1 MKLLSVVGA
10 RPQFIKLAPLS
21 KHLEQDPDIE
31 HLVCHTG
38 QHYDAGLSKVFFE
51 QLGLATP
58 EFQFELEAKSPVAK
72 VHQMI
77 SQLTS
82 LIHLQEP
89 DWLLVYGDTY
99 STLAGALS
107 AQLLDVKLAHVEAG
121 LRSYR
126 KDMPE
131 EFNRITSDAA
141 AHLLFCGSR
150 GALEN
155 LQRENNPGE
164 AHYCGDIMYQ
174 SQQLA
179 LRAEPQWP
187 ANLQASGSGNYCL
200 VTIHR
205 RENLTEQRMNQW
217 AALLNSLA
225 EDHHIVF
232 PMHPGTRKALDR
244 RRLNPKIQILEPLGY
259 VELCHL
265 LQDAEVLLT
274 DSGGLQ
280 KEAYYLH
287 RPCITLR
294 AETEWTEL
302 VEEGVNRVTDLEE
315 KRVREA
321 LDYFQ
326 NTELKFDQALY
337 SDVDSAAVISQA
349 IKKYTL

>member
-21 KHLEQDPDIE
+21 KHLEQDPDVE

-38 QHYDAGLSKVFFE
+38 QHYDRELSKVFFE

-58 EFQFELEAKSPVAK
+58 EFQFELEAKSPVGK
-72 VHQMI
+72 VHQML

-131 EFNRITSDAA
+131 EFSRITSDAA
-141 AHLLFCGSR
+141 AQLLFCGSQ

-155 LQRENNPGE
+155 LRREKNPGE
-164 AHYCGDIMYQ
+164 AHYCGDLMFQ

-179 LRAEPQWP
+179 LQAKPQWP
-187 ANLQASGSGNYCL
+187 SSLQPSRPEAYCL

-205 RENLTEQRMNQW
+205 RENLSEQRMNQW

-225 EDHHIVF
+225 EDHHIIF
-232 PMHPGTRKALDR
+232 PMHPGTRQALDR

-265 LQDAEVLLT
+265 LQDAAILLT

-280 KEAYYLH
+280 KEAYYLQ

-302 VEEGVNRVTDLEE
+302 VEAGVNCVTDLEE

-321 LDYFQ
+321 VSYFQ
-326 NTELKFDQALY
+326 NTKLNFDQALY
-337 SDVDSAAVISQA
+337 SDVDSAAVISEA
-349 IKKYTL
+349 LKNFTP